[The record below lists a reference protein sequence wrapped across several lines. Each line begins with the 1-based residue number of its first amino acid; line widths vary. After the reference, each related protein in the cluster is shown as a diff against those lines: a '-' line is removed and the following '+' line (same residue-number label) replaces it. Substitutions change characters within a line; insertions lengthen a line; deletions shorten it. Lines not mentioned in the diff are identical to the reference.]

1 MIKNKFKNKRFVV
14 LSSLIVISSI
24 GVGAIL
30 ASCKDN
36 TKPEPK
42 NSVPNQQLL
51 TNTGANKT
59 NNANNGTND
68 NNPPK
73 PSEKQKEDVNKQ
85 TNKEADKL
93 KEEQPVSP
101 KTDSQNPPKVSETE
115 QEENKTQNQP
125 KDENKNKNENSEFKE
140 PELTENPPVIQEP
153 NKEETQPEKQV
164 ESVPAPRKEEK
175 EKEKPLEV
183 VPEEK
188 ILTRDQLIEG
198 GRKVLD
204 WLYKNETE
212 KKISEEQKNHA
223 FSQKDGAKNDVDIY
237 EVDFGKL
244 FNLTTEE
251 ADKLMAD
258 FFTEDYKN
266 SKNILKVKK
275 LTKKI
280 WRSYWTPL
288 TREWLTPDKIKD
300 KMKSLTV
307 PNIVDGKED

>member
-59 NNANNGTND
+59 NNVNNGTND
-68 NNPPK
+68 NNQPK

-85 TNKEADKL
+85 TNKEADKP
-93 KEEQPVSP
+93 KEEQPVLP

-125 KDENKNKNENSEFKE
+125 KDENKNENSEFKE

-198 GRKVLD
+198 GRKALD
-204 WLYKNETE
+204 WLYE
-212 KKISEEQKNHA
+212 KEKEGKVTQDQKDHA
-223 FSQKDGAKNDVDIY
+223 FYQKDGAIKDEDVY
-237 EVDFGKL
+237 EVDFAKL
-244 FNLTTEE
+244 FNLTPEE
-251 ADKLMAD
+251 ADKLMIG
-258 FFTEDYKN
+258 FFTKDYKN
-266 SKNILKVKK
+266 SKNILKVKELIK
-275 LTKKI
+275 II
-280 WRSYWTPL
+280 WRSYWAPL
-288 TREWLTPDKIKD
+288 SREILDSKGIRDTLYNKTIG
-300 KMKSLTV
+300 
-307 PNIVDGKED
+307 NIVDGNH